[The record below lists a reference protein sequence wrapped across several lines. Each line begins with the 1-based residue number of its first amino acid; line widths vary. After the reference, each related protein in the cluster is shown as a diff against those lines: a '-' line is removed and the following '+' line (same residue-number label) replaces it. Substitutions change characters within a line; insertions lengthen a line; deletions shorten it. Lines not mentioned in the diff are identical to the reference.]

1 MLESLISWIYKII
14 GEVVKVMLSYI
25 QALMS
30 KVFLVTVQIDFLLQ
44 SSLIY
49 IAYYSIN
56 SFCVISLIFTR
67 NLDSFNSY

>member
-1 MLESLISWIYKII
+1 
-14 GEVVKVMLSYI
+14 
-25 QALMS
+25 MS

-67 NLDSFNSY
+67 NLDSFNSYRFYLRSASNKFFLEDRNRV